1 MQQVIMF
8 HLPLIF
14 KRTQTG
20 AIQEWLITIE
30 GNSFFTTE
38 GQTNGKKTI
47 SKPTIVKGKNIGRSN
62 ETTACEQALKQAKSK
77 WTKKIETG
85 YTEDIKKI
93 DIALTY
99 FSPMLAHK
107 YNNYKTKIKFPVL
120 VSAKID
126 GARVIA
132 TKNGLY
138 TRNGK
143 EYLSCPHINK
153 LLKPLF
159 KVHPTWVIDGE
170 VYSHDN
176 NFEKIMSLVKKKKP
190 KEEDLKASE
199 EMVKLWVF
207 DGVIDDKKCE
217 FKNRFNMIKNE
228 ITNLIPDYEKHIV
241 FVENKIANNHE
252 EVVKAHDKYVEQG
265 YEGVMIRIVDSP
277 YECKRSKNLLK
288 LKSFQDDEF
297 EILEIIEGIRG
308 RSNMAGKIKVKDK
321 QGNIFGAGIKG
332 GEEYYKELLKNK
344 DKLVGKLATV
354 RYQEL
359 SKDGIPRFPVV
370 VNIDPIDR

>member
-1 MQQVIMF
+1 MTN
-8 HLPLIF
+8 LPLIF

-20 AIQEWLITIE
+20 AIQEWQIIIKDNYFYTK
-30 GNSFFTTE
+30 E
-38 GQTNGKKTI
+38 GQTTGKKTT
-47 SKPTIVKGKNIGRSN
+47 SKPTIVQGKNIGRSN
-62 ETTACEQALKQAKSK
+62 ETTPEEQAYKEAKSK

-126 GARVIA
+126 GARMIA
-132 TKNGLY
+132 TKDGLH

-153 LLKPLF
+153 LLKSLF
-159 KVHPTWVIDGE
+159 KIHPEWVIDGE

-190 KEEDLKASE
+190 KEEDFKASE
-199 EMVKLWVF
+199 EMVKLWIF
-207 DGVIDDKKCE
+207 DGVTDNKKSE
-217 FKNRFNMIKNE
+217 FTTRFELIKKE
-228 ITNLIPDYEKHIV
+228 IRALIPNYKKHIV
-241 FVENKIANNHE
+241 FVNNEFAYSHE
-252 EVVKAHDKYVEQG
+252 EVVKAHDIFVEHG
-265 YEGVMIRIVDSP
+265 YEGVMIRVQDSP

-288 LKSFQDDEF
+288 LKNFLDDEF
-297 EILEIIEGIRG
+297 EIIEVIEGIGG
-308 RSNMAGKIKVKDK
+308 RSDMAGKLKVKDK

>member
-126 GARVIA
+126 GARMIA
-132 TKNGLY
+132 TKDGLH

-153 LLKPLF
+153 LLKSLF
-159 KVHPTWVIDGE
+159 KIHPEWVIDGE

-176 NFEKIMSLVKKKKP
+176 NFEKIMSLVKKKKT

-199 EMVKLWVF
+199 EMVKLWIF
-207 DGVIDDKKCE
+207 DGVTDNKKSE
-217 FKNRFNMIKNE
+217 FTTRFELIKKE
-228 ITNLIPDYEKHIV
+228 IRALIPNYKKHIV
-241 FVENKIANNHE
+241 FVNNEFAYSHE
-252 EVVKAHDKYVEQG
+252 EVVKAHDIFVEHG
-265 YEGVMIRIVDSP
+265 YEGVMIRVQDSP

-288 LKSFQDDEF
+288 LKNFLDDEF
-297 EILEIIEGIRG
+297 EIIEVIEGIGG
-308 RSNMAGKIKVKDK
+308 RSDMAGKLKVKDK

-370 VNIDPIDR
+370 INIDPIDR